1 MKRKALLLSA
11 FCLMAGWV
19 SAADITVYPS
29 EQVGPVKEMNGVNN
43 GPKLNK
49 GDQIRFNFDA
59 YKACHFPYA
68 RTHDAAFSET
78 YGGSHTVDILNIF
91 PDFSK
96 DANKPENYDFAVTDA
111 YLRSILDAGTQVF
124 FRLGQKIENSQKKKY
139 YIYPPKDFKK
149 WAQICEHIIRHYN
162 EGWAEGH
169 QWNIKYWE
177 IWNEADL
184 DDGTRWQT
192 DPRTW
197 AGTKQQFFD
206 FYATA
211 AKYLKGRFPNLMIGG
226 PALAGNMKWAEDF
239 LAYMQKEG
247 VKLDFFSWHIYS
259 TKPENMVAKS
269 RQVDALLKKYGY
281 EGSESILNEWNY
293 VKGWSDNF
301 PYSVDVIRGP
311 KGAAFC
317 SAVMSACQNEKV
329 NKLMYYDARIET
341 CFNGLFDLITLQP
354 TQVYYGFYAWSK
366 LVEYG
371 TQVKT
376 ESNDGEFYV
385 TAARN
390 ADGRLRVMVT
400 RYNEDNN
407 STKTKYV
414 KIKTGTSV
422 SGTRYMHLTD
432 EWHAYTEIPVE
443 LKNGE
448 ATLMLYPN
456 SIVLLEI

>member
-1 MKRKALLLSA
+1 MKRTILISA
-11 FCLMAGWV
+11 FCLLTGFA
-19 SAADITVYPS
+19 SAADITVYPDQKIGS
-29 EQVGPVKEMNGVNN
+29 VKEMNGVNN
-43 GPKLNK
+43 GPKINK

-68 RTHDAAFSET
+68 RLHDAAFSET
-78 YGGSHTVDILNIF
+78 YGGSHTVDIMNIF

-96 DANKPENYDFAVTDA
+96 DVNKPESYDFAVTDA
-111 YLRSILDAGTQVF
+111 YLRTILDAGTQVF

-162 EGWAEGH
+162 EGWAGGH

-197 AGTKQQFFD
+197 GGTREQFFD

-211 AKYLKGRFPNLMIGG
+211 AKYLKERFPNLMIGG
-226 PALAGNMKWAEDF
+226 PALAGNLEWADKF
-239 LAYMQKEG
+239 LAYMKQKD
-247 VKLDFFSWHIYS
+247 VKMDFFSWHIYN
-259 TKPENMVAKS
+259 TRPKAFVDKS
-269 RQVDALLKKYGY
+269 RQVDNLLKKYGY

-293 VKGWSDNF
+293 VKGWSDDF
-301 PYSVDVIRGP
+301 PYSVDVIRGT

-354 TQVYYGFYAWSK
+354 TKVYYGFYAWNK
-366 LVEYG
+366 LIEYG

-376 ESNDGEFYV
+376 ETNDPEFYV
-385 TAARN
+385 TAAKSD
-390 ADGRLRVMVT
+390 DGRVRVMVT

-414 KIKTGTSV
+414 KINTGTSV
-422 SGTRYMHLTD
+422 SGTRYIHLTD

-448 ATLMLYPN
+448 VTLMLYPN
-456 SIVLLEI
+456 SIALLEI